1 MEAAELLQEPDL
13 DGWTWLGAGPGLELD
28 LTRTWTRS
36 GSSSCVEAHQIA
48 SSRRPGGGARPEA
61 AWGAAAK
68 ERGYRNLAP
77 SVVVVVLKEAVAGG
91 GRFGYKQVQADGH
104 LGRSGKGKTLR

>member
-1 MEAAELLQEPDL
+1 VLRRIKSHRVGD
-13 DGWTWLGAGPGLELD
+13 
-28 LTRTWTRS
+28 R
-36 GSSSCVEAHQIA
+36 GS
-48 SSRRPGGGARPEA
+48 ARPEA

-91 GRFGYKQVQADGH
+91 RFGYKQVQAGGH
-104 LGRSGKGKTLR
+104 LGRSGRWKTLP